1 MALQEMFGDSE
12 EEGDNGA
19 IDERRGVTWREI
31 RLEVLREQRLE
42 RGECECERG
51 RMNVIV
57 FMVGFLFFLV
67 AVVLSYFT
75 YMF

>member
-1 MALQEMFGDSE
+1 MALQEMFG
-12 EEGDNGA
+12 EGDNGA

-42 RGECECERG
+42 RGECERG

-57 FMVGFLFFLV
+57 FMVVFFFHF
-67 AVVLSYFT
+67 SCGCF
-75 YMF
+75 

>member
-42 RGECECERG
+42 RGECERG

-57 FMVGFLFFLV
+57 FMVGFLFILV